1 MIGRTEELAR
11 IGGLLD
17 GARAG
22 RSGILVVSGEPGV
35 GKSVLLAHAVAVAG
49 DLRLLRATGLETE
62 VDLPFAGLH
71 QLLRPVLDLVPRLP
85 ARQAEALL
93 GALGI
98 ADHRSE
104 DRFLVAVAALSLLS
118 EAAEDRPVLCVVED
132 AHWLDHPSVEA
143 MAFAA
148 RRLDAEGVVVLAA
161 TREEPWPGLPSL
173 RLRGFTREDALAL
186 LRERAGGVAPQVGD
200 RLVEETGGS
209 PLALV
214 ELAASLSPQQLA
226 GDEALPRPLRLTE
239 RIQEAFLGQ
248 VRVLPPDTQTLL
260 LLAAADDTGDPAVVF
275 RAGREL
281 GVDDAALEAA
291 ERAALAAVGDGGR
304 ITFRH
309 PLVRTAV
316 YQSATFTGR
325 TAVHR
330 ALARALDGDAHA
342 ARRAW
347 HLAAAATGPDDD
359 AARGLERSAEVAW
372 RRGGFGVASTAF
384 ERAAELSTKQSD
396 RARLLVAAAEAAYQ
410 AGQADRAAG
419 LGDRAG
425 GLIAHSV
432 TADEVAFLR
441 GRIELTRGSSLTA
454 LTLLDAAARRLATR
468 EPGAAAAE
476 LIHAARAAWNLN
488 DATRLTATT
497 DVLATLRLPPGDP
510 LGALVSAALGVGDLV
525 AGRTADAVAHIRR
538 GTEEWLELRST
549 GRDGDLEPWLVEAWL
564 ALSGTTRIVSG
575 HPSGLGLA
583 EAAVAQCRSRG
594 LAARLPL
601 ALGNLALTEAL
612 AGRHSAAVVNATEA
626 LELARDLE
634 QPVAVCNSGSVLAW
648 VAAVRG
654 EEATCRELAAEALEL
669 AEAYQ
674 LTSLAV
680 FATWALGLL
689 ELSLGHPERAL
700 DRLLEK
706 TAGPLVNPLSRILA
720 VPDLVEAAAQGGRSQ
735 DVDLD
740 ESIAWYAEWATS
752 TGQPWATATVH
763 RCRAI
768 VAAGDTAEAHY
779 DAALRLHDDG
789 APDDRPFDRARTQL
803 RYGQW
808 LRRARRRAAARAH
821 LTAAHEAFD
830 RLGAVPWAERAATE
844 LRATGQVVR
853 RREPVATR
861 LTPQELQVIR
871 LVAEGGSNS
880 DVAAQLFLSPRTVAY
895 HLYKAFPKLGVTS
908 RADLNRLD
916 IDALVATQ

>member
-396 RARLLVAAAEAAYQ
+396 RARLLV
-410 AGQADRAAG
+410 
-419 LGDRAG
+419 
-425 GLIAHSV
+425 
-432 TADEVAFLR
+432 
-441 GRIELTRGSSLTA
+441 
-454 LTLLDAAARRLATR
+454 
-468 EPGAAAAE
+468 AAAE

>member
-1 MIGRTEELAR
+1 VGSPPWPRRELPRRRAR
-11 IGGLLD
+11 RHD
-17 GARAG
+17 TRAG
-22 RSGILVVSGEPGV
+22 
-35 GKSVLLAHAVAVAG
+35 
-49 DLRLLRATGLETE
+49 
-62 VDLPFAGLH
+62 H

-200 RLVEETGGS
+200 RLGEETGGS
-209 PLALV
+209 PLA
-214 ELAASLSPQQLA
+214 
-226 GDEALPRPLRLTE
+226 
-239 RIQEAFLGQ
+239 
-248 VRVLPPDTQTLL
+248 LL

-291 ERAALAAVGDGGR
+291 ERPALAAVGDGGR

-330 ALARALDGDAHA
+330 ALAQALDGDAHA

-384 ERAAELSTKQSD
+384 ERAAELSTEQSD

-425 GLIAHSV
+425 GLIADPV

-454 LTLLDAAARRLATR
+454 HTLLDAA
-468 EPGAAAAE
+468 
-476 LIHAARAAWNLN
+476 
-488 DATRLTATT
+488 
-497 DVLATLRLPPGDP
+497 
-510 LGALVSAALGVGDLV
+510 
-525 AGRTADAVAHIRR
+525 
-538 GTEEWLELRST
+538 
-549 GRDGDLEPWLVEAWL
+549 
-564 ALSGTTRIVSG
+564 
-575 HPSGLGLA
+575 
-583 EAAVAQCRSRG
+583 
-594 LAARLPL
+594 
-601 ALGNLALTEAL
+601 
-612 AGRHSAAVVNATEA
+612 
-626 LELARDLE
+626 
-634 QPVAVCNSGSVLAW
+634 
-648 VAAVRG
+648 
-654 EEATCRELAAEALEL
+654 
-669 AEAYQ
+669 
-674 LTSLAV
+674 TS
-680 FATWALGLL
+680 
-689 ELSLGHPERAL
+689 
-700 DRLLEK
+700 
-706 TAGPLVNPLSRILA
+706 
-720 VPDLVEAAAQGGRSQ
+720 
-735 DVDLD
+735 
-740 ESIAWYAEWATS
+740 
-752 TGQPWATATVH
+752 
-763 RCRAI
+763 
-768 VAAGDTAEAHY
+768 
-779 DAALRLHDDG
+779 
-789 APDDRPFDRARTQL
+789 
-803 RYGQW
+803 
-808 LRRARRRAAARAH
+808 RRR
-821 LTAAHEAFD
+821 TCSS
-830 RLGAVPWAERAATE
+830 
-844 LRATGQVVR
+844 
-853 RREPVATR
+853 
-861 LTPQELQVIR
+861 PQ
-871 LVAEGGSNS
+871 
-880 DVAAQLFLSPRTVAY
+880 P
-895 HLYKAFPKLGVTS
+895 P
-908 RADLNRLD
+908 
-916 IDALVATQ
+916 